1 MCIQN
6 YERFRANAM
15 NFKKTLHVY
24 MHSTQPLWIR
34 MKNSLKVEY
43 RLGTEKRPQRMV
55 FKLIIAKKKNKKNN
69 KKKTTKKLLT
79 L

>member
-6 YERFRANAM
+6 YERFRANAK

-43 RLGTEKRPQRMV
+43 RLGTQ
-55 FKLIIAKKKNKKNN
+55 KKSPADGF
-69 KKKTTKKLLT
+69 
-79 L
+79 

>member
-1 MCIQN
+1 MYIQN

-43 RLGTEKRPQRMV
+43 RLGTEKKPQRMV
-55 FKLIIAKKKNKKNN
+55 FKLIIAQKNNKNN

>member
-15 NFKKTLHVY
+15 NFKKTTLHVY

-34 MKNSLKVEY
+34 VKNSLKVEY
-43 RLGTEKRPQRMV
+43 RLGTEKKPQRMV
-55 FKLIIAKKKNKKNN
+55 FKVIIAQKK
-69 KKKTTKKLLT
+69 
-79 L
+79 